1 MDIDPKRDTS
11 KSPFT
16 KRQTSRLSLPEI
28 LGYLLAV
35 VWVLFSLFVILSD
48 RLNSDSAL
56 LNQLLV
62 MFMPFAM
69 ICLSLI
75 IMRTSRVM
83 QEETRLLQ
91 TAIDALRKTYMDQQK
106 LSGQTNPEAFVLRRL
121 DEISSTQRKMQT
133 ALTML
138 NTERVTQRERQIS
151 SPQKTNHPD
160 EKDSQ
165 KEWLTLL

>member
-16 KRQTSRLSLPEI
+16 NRQTSRLSVPEI

-35 VWVLFSLFVILSD
+35 VWVLFSLFLILSD

-69 ICLSLI
+69 ISLSLI

-138 NTERVTQRERQIS
+138 NT
-151 SPQKTNHPD
+151 
-160 EKDSQ
+160 
-165 KEWLTLL
+165 